1 VLRETGRENLE
12 EGEKIGRKEERLE
25 NARALLMNGVSEEIV
40 CKSLKLTDEELA
52 EARIKQ

>member
-1 VLRETGRENLE
+1 LRETGRENLE